1 MAWVQPK
8 RTALPELLSKLAT
21 LHGKL
26 IELNAK
32 KKVLRLRAQIGQEA
46 LQHKDKKR

>member
-8 RTALPELLSKLAT
+8 RTAFPELLSKLVK
-21 LHGKL
+21 LQGKL

-32 KKVLRLRAQIGQEA
+32 KKILRLRSQIELES
-46 LQHKDKKR
+46 LQRKGKKK